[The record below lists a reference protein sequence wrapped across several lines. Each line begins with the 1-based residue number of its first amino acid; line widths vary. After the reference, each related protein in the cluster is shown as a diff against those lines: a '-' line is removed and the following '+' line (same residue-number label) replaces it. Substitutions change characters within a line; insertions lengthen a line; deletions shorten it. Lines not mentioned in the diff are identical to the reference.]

1 MSEVR
6 LVINMHARPGM
17 AAAYAAA
24 WAPHQDEVRGEDG
37 CLQYEL
43 FRSIVHPDHLALL
56 ELWHSRAAFDEHWE
70 VERRRAPA
78 GTEYLAHPRTR
89 EIGRDSL
96 EIYWEKQEHR
106 YDEERGLWT
115 PRSARREPGSSS

>member
-6 LVINMHARPGM
+6 LVINMHTSPGM

-24 WAPHQDEVRGEDG
+24 WAPHHDEVRREDG

-43 FRSIVHPDHLALL
+43 FRSTVYPDHLALL
-56 ELWHSRAAFDEHWE
+56 ELWRSRAAFDEHWGL
-70 VERRRAPA
+70 ERLRTAV

-106 YDEERGLWT
+106 FDQELGLWT
-115 PRSARREPGSSS
+115 PRVHRESGPAS